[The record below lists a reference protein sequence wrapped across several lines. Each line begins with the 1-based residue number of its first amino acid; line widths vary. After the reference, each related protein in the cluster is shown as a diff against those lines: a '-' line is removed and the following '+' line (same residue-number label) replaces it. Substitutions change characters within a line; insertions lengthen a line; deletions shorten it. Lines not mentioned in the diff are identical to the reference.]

1 MRKGSQLEIARKE
14 FTETLVISVG
24 MNIAYISSCI
34 YIYQIGK
41 KEEFPFLPYASSYR
55 LEDYSFFSL

>member
-14 FTETLVISVG
+14 FTETLLISVG
-24 MNIAYISSCI
+24 MNIAYISSC
-34 YIYQIGK
+34 IYQIGK

-55 LEDYSFFSL
+55 LEDLSFFSL